1 MRSINLDDDVGV
13 VLDELSMRYGL
24 NRRRMLNYVVKYF
37 DKLDKRLGGYTELL
51 SDEKLRMSLYF
62 DEDGR
67 VGLEF

>member
-1 MRSINLDDDVGV
+1 MRSINLDNEVGV

-24 NRRRMLNYVVKYF
+24 NRRRMLNYIVRYF

-51 SDEKLRMSLYF
+51 SDESIKMSLYF
-62 DEDGR
+62 DDDER